1 MKSKDLHLN
10 EDQVIRSVVDENDLP
25 AAARDHLS
33 TCLSCK
39 REKGQIEQ
47 ELTSLGR
54 MAKESAP
61 LPRQEIR
68 LPFHKPRGLWSWRP
82 ALATGLAVVLLI
94 AGIWWSSLVT
104 TSKEKMTA
112 QIILEAEKDRQL
124 MAEIDAL
131 EEYVPSDFYPDISW
145 ESDPDY
151 FDEFLEFV
159 VPLEEN
165 QNKEA

>member
-1 MKSKDLHLN
+1 MKSNDLHLN
-10 EDQVIRSVVDENDLP
+10 EDQVIRSVVDENDLSV
-25 AAARDHLS
+25 AVRDHLS
-33 TCLSCK
+33 TCLACQRK
-39 REKGQIEQ
+39 KEQIEK
-47 ELTSLGR
+47 ELTSLCR

-68 LPFHKPRGLWSWRP
+68 LPFHKPRLWSWRP
-82 ALATGLAVVLLI
+82 VFATGLAVILLI
-94 AGIWWSSLVT
+94 AGVWWYGLVT

-112 QIILEAEKDRQL
+112 QIIGEAEKDRQL
-124 MAEIDAL
+124 TAEIDAL
-131 EEYVPSDFYPDISW
+131 EEYAPYDFYPDISG